1 MDCSPTPASKERQI
15 EILSPLWGSS
25 LTGSVTPRAG
35 ALGYALAPLRGFEQ
49 QTTIPLD
56 QRESRYKSVRFL
68 SFRFCRATTKH
79 SSVHYDSF
87 HRPIGIPVATLR
99 AFVTTN
105 HFDRIALRAGIIAAA
120 CVVILIYAGSE
131 RLKYFDWALTA
142 YAIATIFATFA
153 VTYRYAVWA
162 QRPPTLMY
170 LKRGW
175 QSFRRRRQNAPVL
188 GKRLLDNFVLQKFI
202 ARRSAQRWMMHACLS
217 WGSMIAFALTFPL
230 VFGWIHFET
239 VATDAQVY
247 RVFVF
252 GFPVE
257 EFPIHSMRGFAHFN
271 LLNLAAILV
280 LLGIVMSIKLRLSDR
295 SEIAI
300 QRFADDILPLLLL
313 FIVSATGL
321 MLTVSSNLM
330 AGYGFQLVAIAH
342 AASVIG
348 LLLYLPFGKL
358 FHIVQRPL
366 ALGVSFYK
374 DTGKAGS
381 RAACR
386 RCGDHFAPQLHVED
400 LKSVL
405 DQLGLNFRFAVPEG
419 ELHFQDICPVC
430 RRRLFALNQGR
441 AVGR

>member
-1 MDCSPTPASKERQI
+1 LLA
-15 EILSPLWGSS
+15 ILL
-25 LTGSVTPRAG
+25 
-35 ALGYALAPLRGFEQ
+35 
-49 QTTIPLD
+49 
-56 QRESRYKSVRFL
+56 
-68 SFRFCRATTKH
+68 
-79 SSVHYDSF
+79 
-87 HRPIGIPVATLR
+87 

-120 CVVILIYAGSE
+120 AVVIIIYAGSQ
-131 RLKYFDWALTA
+131 RLRYFDWALTA
-142 YAIATIFATFA
+142 YAIATIFAAFA
-153 VTYRYAVWA
+153 MAYRYAVWA

-175 QSFRRRRQNAPVL
+175 QSFWRRRRNAPVL

-202 ARRSAQRWMMHACLS
+202 AQRSAERWMMHACLS

-239 VATDAQVY
+239 VADNAEVY
-247 RVFVF
+247 RVFVL

-257 EFPIHSMRGFAHFN
+257 EFAIHSLRGFAHFN

-280 LLGIVMSIKLRLSDR
+280 LVGILISTKLRLSDR

-313 FIVSATGL
+313 FIVSASGL

-330 AGYGFQLVAIAH
+330 AGYGFQVIAIAH

-374 DTGKAGS
+374 DSGQANS
-381 RAACR
+381 PAACR
-386 RCGDHFAPQLHVED
+386 RCGDDYASQLHIDD
-400 LKSVL
+400 LKDVL
-405 DQLGLNFRFAVPEG
+405 DQLGFNFRFAVPEG
-419 ELHFQDICPVC
+419 QLHYQDICPPC

-441 AVGR
+441 AMGR